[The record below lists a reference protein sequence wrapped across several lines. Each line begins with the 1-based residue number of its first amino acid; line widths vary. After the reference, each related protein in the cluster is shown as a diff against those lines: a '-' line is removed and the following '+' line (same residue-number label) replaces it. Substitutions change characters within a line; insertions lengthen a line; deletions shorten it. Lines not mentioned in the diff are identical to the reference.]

1 MFQLND
7 ALEKSVSEL
16 EKEKNSRK
24 RVDSDYQDRINQMQ
38 ELVQV
43 ITSHDDEYLKTIQWL
58 HFFTKYWHQKYERP
72 LSHNLLCLFYS
83 HLNTN
88 LTLRFN
94 LSEVL

>member
-1 MFQLND
+1 MLCFQLND

-43 ITSHDDEYLKTIQWL
+43 ISTYNAAYI
-58 HFFTKYWHQKYERP
+58 FF
-72 LSHNLLCLFYS
+72 LS
-83 HLNTN
+83 
-88 LTLRFN
+88 
-94 LSEVL
+94 

>member
-1 MFQLND
+1 MLCFQLND

-43 ITSHDDEYLKTIQWL
+43 ISTYNEYLK
-58 HFFTKYWHQKYERP
+58 
-72 LSHNLLCLFYS
+72 LFSNYIS
-83 HLNTN
+83 FHEILA
-88 LTLRFN
+88 
-94 LSEVL
+94 

>member
-1 MFQLND
+1 MLCFQLND

-43 ITSHDDEYLKTIQWL
+43 ISTYDEYLKTIQ
-58 HFFTKYWHQKYERP
+58 
-72 LSHNLLCLFYS
+72 
-83 HLNTN
+83 
-88 LTLRFN
+88 
-94 LSEVL
+94 